1 MDIKFN
7 QASNAYNK
15 TAGIKGIEDAV
26 ESLNQGADGAKKST
40 LQPSFNE
47 LVADSLDKARDA
59 GYTGESISAA
69 TLAGKA
75 ELHELVT
82 AMTNAELTLQT
93 VVAVRD
99 RAVSAYQDIIKM
111 PI

>member
-7 QASNAYNK
+7 QAASAYNK
-15 TAGIKGIEDAV
+15 TAGIKGIEDAAAAADT
-26 ESLNQGADGAKKST
+26 SASTSKAGA
-40 LQPSFNE
+40 LQPSFSE
-47 LVADSLDKARDA
+47 LVNESLDSARDA

-75 ELHELVT
+75 ELHELVV

-99 RAVSAYQDIIKM
+99 KAISAYQDIVKM

>member
-1 MDIKFN
+1 MDVKFN
-7 QASNAYNK
+7 QAANAYNK
-15 TAGIKGIEDAV
+15 TASIKGIDDAV
-26 ESLNQGADGAKKST
+26 ESLQQGADGAKPSG
-40 LQPSFNE
+40 LQPNFNE
-47 LVADSLDKARDA
+47 LVAESLDSARDA
-59 GYTGESISAA
+59 GYKGESVSAA

-75 ELHELVT
+75 ELYELVT
-82 AMTNAELTLQT
+82 AMTNAELTLST

>member
-1 MDIKFN
+1 MDVKFN
-7 QASNAYNK
+7 QAASAYNK
-15 TAGIKGIEDAV
+15 TAGIKGIEDATQ
-26 ESLNQGADGAKKST
+26 SLKEGADGAKKAT
-40 LQPSFNE
+40 LQPSFSE
-47 LVADSLDKARDA
+47 LVADSLDKARDS

-99 RAVSAYQDIIKM
+99 KAVSAYQDIVKM